1 MIMSKILF
9 IDVDGTLT
17 NYENKIPASAVEAIR
32 AARANGHKVY
42 LCTGRSRAE
51 IYDDIWAIGLDG
63 LIGGNGAYVEDNG
76 TVVSHK
82 LITLDQ
88 CKRAVD
94 WLHARG
100 LEFYLES
107 NSGLYAS
114 ENFEAKGDPVV
125 KKYAAYKSKPNADTL
140 TVRKLFPEMIF
151 GADLYRD
158 DLNKIS
164 FILDSYSDYEAAKAE
179 FGDEL
184 KVGTWGGK
192 GDRALFGD
200 FGVKDLSK
208 AKGIAD
214 LLNYLKADQS
224 DTIAFGDSKW
234 DITMFECCAVSV
246 AMGDGEQAAKDA
258 ATFVTDA
265 VDDDGL
271 LNAFKRLNLI

>member
-1 MIMSKILF
+1 MSKIIF

-17 NYENKIPASAVEAIR
+17 NYENQVPASAVEAIR

-51 IYDDIWAIGLDG
+51 IYDSIWAIGLDG
-63 LIGGNGAYVEDNG
+63 LIGGNGAYVEDHD

-88 CKRAVD
+88 CKRVVD
-94 WLHARG
+94 WLHERG

-114 ENFEAKGDPVV
+114 EHFEERGDDVV
-125 KKYAAYKSKPNADTL
+125 KKYAAYKLKADADKF

-164 FILDSYSDYEAAKAE
+164 FILDSYDDYVEAKAA

-208 AKGIAD
+208 ANGIAE
-214 LLNYLKADQS
+214 LLEYIKADRS
-224 DTIAFGDSKW
+224 ETIAFGDSKW
-234 DITMFECCAVSV
+234 DISMFECCAVSV

-265 VDDDGL
+265 VDDDGMY
-271 LNAFKRLNLI
+271 NAFKRLELI

>member
-1 MIMSKILF
+1 MSKILF

-17 NYENKIPASAVEAIR
+17 NYKNEIPASAVEAIR

-51 IYDDIWAIGLDG
+51 VYDDIWAIGLDG
-63 LIGGNGAYVEDNG
+63 MIGGNGAYVEDHG
-76 TVVSHK
+76 AVVTHK

-107 NSGLYAS
+107 NAGLFAS
-114 ENFEAKGDPVV
+114 ENFETKGDPVV
-125 KKYAAYKSKPNADTL
+125 KKYAAYKGKGNADEF
-140 TVRKLFPEMIF
+140 TVRKLFPKMIY
-151 GADLYRD
+151 GANLYRD

-164 FILDSYSDYEAAKAE
+164 FILDSYADYEAAKAE
-179 FGDEL
+179 FSGEL

-200 FGVKDLSK
+200 FGIKDLSK
-208 AKGIAD
+208 AQGIAD
-214 LLNYLKADQS
+214 LLNYLKADRS
-224 DTIAFGDSKW
+224 ETIAFGDSKW
-234 DITMFECCAVSV
+234 DITMFECCAQSV

-271 LNAFKRLNLI
+271 LNAFKKLNLI

>member
-1 MIMSKILF
+1 MSKILF

-17 NYENKIPASAVEAIR
+17 NYENKIPASAIEAIR

-51 IYDDIWAIGLDG
+51 IYDEIWAIGLDG

-82 LITLDQ
+82 LITSDQ
-88 CKRAVD
+88 CKRVVD
-94 WLHARG
+94 WLHSRG

-125 KKYAAYKSKPNADTL
+125 KKYAAYKSKPNADEL
-140 TVRKLFPEMIF
+140 TVRKVFPEMIF

-164 FILDSYSDYEAAKAE
+164 FILDSYADYEAAKAE

-208 AKGIAD
+208 AKGIEE
-214 LLNYLKADQS
+214 LLTYLKADIS

-271 LNAFKRLNLI
+271 LNAFKRLQLI

>member
-1 MIMSKILF
+1 MSKILF

-32 AARANGHKVY
+32 AARANGHRVY
-42 LCTGRSRAE
+42 LCTGRSKSE
-51 IYDDIWAIGLDG
+51 IYDEIWAIGLDG
-63 LIGGNGAYVEDNG
+63 LIGGNGAYVEDHG
-76 TVVSHK
+76 TVVCHK

-88 CKRAVD
+88 CKRVVD
-94 WLHARG
+94 WLHARK

-114 ENFEAKGDPVV
+114 ENFEARGDDVV
-125 KKYAAYKSKPNADTL
+125 KKYAAYKKKDNAEAF
-140 TVRKLFPEMIF
+140 TVRKIFPDMIY
-151 GADLYRD
+151 GGELYRD

-164 FILDSYSDYEAAKAE
+164 FILDSYDDYLAAKAA
-179 FGDEL
+179 FDDL

-208 AKGIAD
+208 ANGIAE
-214 LLNYLKADQS
+214 LLAHLNADRS
-224 DTIAFGDSKW
+224 ETIAFGDSKW
-234 DITMFECCAVSV
+234 DISMFECCAQSV
-246 AMGDGEQAAKDA
+246 AMGDGEDAAKEA

-271 LNAFKRLNLI
+271 LNAFKKLQLI

>member
-1 MIMSKILF
+1 MSKILF

-17 NYENKIPASAVEAIR
+17 NYKNEIPASAVDAIR

-51 IYDDIWAIGLDG
+51 VYDDIWAIGLDG
-63 LIGGNGAYVEDNG
+63 MIGGNGAYVEDHD
-76 TVVSHK
+76 VVVTHK
-82 LITLDQ
+82 LITLEQ

-107 NSGLYAS
+107 NAGLFAS

-125 KKYAAYKSKPNADTL
+125 KKYAAYKGKDNADEF
-140 TVRKLFPEMIF
+140 TVRKLFPKMIY

-164 FILDSYSDYEAAKAE
+164 FILNSYADYEAAKAE
-179 FGDEL
+179 LGDEL

-208 AKGIAD
+208 AQGIAD
-214 LLNYLKADQS
+214 LLNYLKVDHS
-224 DTIAFGDSKW
+224 ETIAFGDSKW
-234 DITMFECCAVSV
+234 DITMFECCAQSV

-271 LNAFKRLNLI
+271 LKAFKKLNLI